1 MGRRKKRSSAAK
13 QETAQPSGDGC
24 EAIDVRPP
32 KTNKWFLA
40 ATILL
45 QAGWLV
51 FLGVLALTG

>member
-1 MGRRKKRSSAAK
+1 MGRKKRSSATK
-13 QETAQPSGDGC
+13 QETAGPSSNGI
-24 EAIDVRPP
+24 EVRPVRP
-32 KTNKWFLA
+32 NKWFLA